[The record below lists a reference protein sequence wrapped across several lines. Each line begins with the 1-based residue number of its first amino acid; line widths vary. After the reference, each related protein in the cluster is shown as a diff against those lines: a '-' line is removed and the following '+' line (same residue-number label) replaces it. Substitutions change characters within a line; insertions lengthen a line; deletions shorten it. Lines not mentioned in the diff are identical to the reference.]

1 MRMSP
6 KWILVLAA
14 LAMGIAPARATAK
27 EGFVPEE
34 GAIDLVLLRQ
44 ESVQQELRLNAAE
57 TQKIHDFV
65 SVQWKK
71 AQAIND
77 LSPDQRN
84 PKFQELERENQR
96 FLDQTLQP
104 AQRKRL
110 RQIALQAAGL
120 LCVTRPDVATELN
133 LTEEQKQKARQLQQL
148 ARKEIQELLDSPSR
162 EGRKEKLQELRM
174 TSRNRLMELLTDQQ
188 EVKWKEMTGPRFEGR
203 FKFDA
208 E

>member
-14 LAMGIAPARATAK
+14 LAMGITPARATAK
-27 EGFVPEE
+27 EGIVPEE
-34 GAIDLVLLRQ
+34 GAVDLMLLRQ
-44 ESVQQELRLNAAE
+44 ESVQQDLRLNAAE
-57 TQKIHDFV
+57 IQKIHDFV
-65 SVQWKK
+65 SGQWKK

-77 LSPDQRN
+77 LSSDQRRQ
-84 PKFQELERENQR
+84 KFEGLERENKQ
-96 FLDQTLQP
+96 FLDQALQP

-110 RQIALQAAGL
+110 NQIALQVAGL
-120 LCVTRPDVATELN
+120 LCVTRPDVAAQLG
-133 LTEEQKQKARQLQQL
+133 LTEEQKQKAHQLQQT
-148 ARKEIQELLDSPSR
+148 ARKEMQELLDSPSR
-162 EGRKEKLQELRM
+162 EGRKEKLQELRK
-174 TSRNRLMELLTDQQ
+174 TSRDRLMELLTDEQ